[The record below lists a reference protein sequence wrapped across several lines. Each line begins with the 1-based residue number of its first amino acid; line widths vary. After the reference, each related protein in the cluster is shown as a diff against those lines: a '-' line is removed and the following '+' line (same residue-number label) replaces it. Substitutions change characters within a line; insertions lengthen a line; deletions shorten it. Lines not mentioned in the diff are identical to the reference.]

1 MTEYEQGYLKALE
14 DVHKRINTYY
24 GFLDKTQ
31 GASVQYFVKQICK
44 ELKEVLLNGR

>member
-1 MTEYEQGYLKALE
+1 MTDYQKGYSQALE
-14 DVHKRINTYY
+14 DVSKRMTTYY
-24 GFLDKTQ
+24 NHFDNIQ